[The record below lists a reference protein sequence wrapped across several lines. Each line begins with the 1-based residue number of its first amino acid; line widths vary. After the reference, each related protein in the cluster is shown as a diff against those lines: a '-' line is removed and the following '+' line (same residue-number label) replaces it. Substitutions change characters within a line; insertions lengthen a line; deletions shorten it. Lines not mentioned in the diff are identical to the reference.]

1 MRQRNPMIG
10 AHMSIAG
17 GYHKAV
23 VAGAD
28 LDMNVVQIFTKNNNQ
43 WRAKPITDGDV
54 EQFSEALSKYEISH
68 PLSHASY
75 LINLASPDATL
86 RKKSIDAFVIELQ
99 RAERLGISFVVLH
112 PGSFTTS
119 SEETG
124 LKTII
129 QSLDEVHRQTSELQA
144 QCLLE
149 NTAGQ
154 GSNLGW
160 RFEQLATILD
170 GVQQPERLGVCF
182 DTCHAFAAGYPLTG
196 PKDYKATM
204 KQLNSLVGIE
214 RVRAI
219 HLNDSKREF
228 GSRVDRHEHIGKG
241 EIGIEGFRN
250 LLNDRRFR
258 KTPMYLET
266 PKGEDEGQQWD
277 AINLETLRS
286 LVE

>member
-1 MRQRNPMIG
+1 MPLLG

-23 VAGAD
+23 VAAAD

-99 RAERLGISFVVLH
+99 RAEMLGIPFVVLH

-196 PKDYKATM
+196 QKDYKATM

-214 RVRAI
+214 RVHAI

-250 LLNDRRFR
+250 LLKDRRFR
-258 KTPMYLET
+258 ETPMYLET
-266 PKGEDEGQQWD
+266 PKGEEEGRQWD
-277 AINLETLRS
+277 AINLATLRG

>member
-1 MRQRNPMIG
+1 MPLLG
-10 AHMSIAG
+10 GHMSIAG

-23 VAGAD
+23 AAAAD
-28 LDMNVVQIFTKNNNQ
+28 LKMNVVQIFTKNNNQ
-43 WRAKPITDGDV
+43 WRAKPITDDDV
-54 EQFSEALSKYEISH
+54 ERFSEALSKYEISH

-75 LINLASPDATL
+75 LINLASPDVTL

-99 RAERLGISFVVLH
+99 RADMLVIPFVVLH

-119 SEETG
+119 NEEIG

-129 QSLDEVHRQTSELQA
+129 QSLDEVHRQTPDVQT

-160 RFEQLATILD
+160 HFEQLATILE
-170 GVQQPERLGVCF
+170 GVQHPERLGVCF
-182 DTCHAFAAGYPLTG
+182 DTCHAFAAGYPLTDQ
-196 PKDYKATM
+196 KDYKATM
-204 KQLNSLVGIE
+204 KQLDSLVGIG

-250 LLNDRRFR
+250 LLNDRRFC

-266 PKGEDEGQQWD
+266 PKGEDGGRPWD
-277 AINLETLRS
+277 AINLATLRG
-286 LVE
+286 LID